1 VVRAVTGEVCDE
13 EALSRWVDPVRGVMK
28 PSEFVP
34 YLEDAKVLY
43 KLDLFVIETALA
55 EIRERKA
62 AGLFIVPISVNLSW
76 SDFTRCDMVTEIS
89 ERMDRYGVPRHM
101 LNVEITESVVGRH
114 PEYMRLQV
122 ERFHKAGI
130 NVWMDDFGSGYSS
143 LEFLQSF
150 DFDLIKF
157 DTEFIRDLYTGKKSR
172 IIMTQLIQ
180 MALKIGID
188 TIAEGV
194 ETPEQESFLREIGVD
209 KIQGFYYSNPVP
221 LTEILR
227 RYANDE
233 GIGFE
238 NVDAA
243 HYYSAISKTNLSD
256 PGVTNDVNSSDSYY
270 NAVPMGIIELDG
282 DTAYAVRFNQSFQ
295 NVMSRLKDMPI
306 DLNGKKNM
314 RVEIELDEVFKEAAV
329 RCVETGEWEYIRDCV
344 LRGLTINAFLRKI
357 AVNPV
362 TGAAA
367 VLVIM
372 ISVL

>member
-1 VVRAVTGEVCDE
+1 
-13 EALSRWVDPVRGVMK
+13 
-28 PSEFVP
+28 
-34 YLEDAKVLY
+34 
-43 KLDLFVIETALA
+43 
-55 EIRERKA
+55 
-62 AGLFIVPISVNLSW
+62 
-76 SDFTRCDMVTEIS
+76 
-89 ERMDRYGVPRHM
+89 
-101 LNVEITESVVGRH
+101 
-114 PEYMRLQV
+114 
-122 ERFHKAGI
+122 
-130 NVWMDDFGSGYSS
+130 
-143 LEFLQSF
+143 
-150 DFDLIKF
+150 
-157 DTEFIRDLYTGKKSR
+157 
-172 IIMTQLIQ
+172 
-180 MALKIGID
+180 
-188 TIAEGV
+188 V

-209 KIQGFYYSNPVP
+209 KIQGFYYSSPVP

-282 DTAYAVRFNQSFQ
+282 DAAYAVRFNQSFQ